1 MRRRLRRDISYY
13 KYLNSGAIPRQ
24 SKSAEE
30 ILDVTQRIEGNL
42 TERENDS
49 EEVLSGVSES
59 SNQHSAQVVSLDTN
73 EVSRGSSIS
82 STGNLRFPSVPPSR
96 SPLPSGWSVEDI
108 DAEFNKLSRNIDG
121 ISVIVSGSALLRS
134 SQSAPVSPIGGR
146 TRASSYPKRRSPFLG
161 ISSLSDLYRPSS
173 NQSLEW
179 DNYTFF
185 QPKKQP
191 DTSSFYAFY

>member
-1 MRRRLRRDISYY
+1 MSRRLRRDISYY

-73 EVSRGSSIS
+73 EVSEGSSIS
-82 STGNLRFPSVPPSR
+82 SIGNLRFLSVPPYQGFLCQVVGQLKTLMQNS
-96 SPLPSGWSVEDI
+96 
-108 DAEFNKLSRNIDG
+108 
-121 ISVIVSGSALLRS
+121 ISCPEILMG
-134 SQSAPVSPIGGR
+134 
-146 TRASSYPKRRSPFLG
+146 
-161 ISSLSDLYRPSS
+161 YR
-173 NQSLEW
+173 
-179 DNYTFF
+179 
-185 QPKKQP
+185 
-191 DTSSFYAFY
+191 

>member
-1 MRRRLRRDISYY
+1 MSRRLRRDISFY

-73 EVSRGSSIS
+73 EVSQGSSIS
-82 STGNLRFPSVPPSR
+82 STGNL
-96 SPLPSGWSVEDI
+96 SGIITQVLH
-108 DAEFNKLSRNIDG
+108 LSTKETARYQLFLR
-121 ISVIVSGSALLRS
+121 LLL
-134 SQSAPVSPIGGR
+134 V
-146 TRASSYPKRRSPFLG
+146 
-161 ISSLSDLYRPSS
+161 
-173 NQSLEW
+173 
-179 DNYTFF
+179 
-185 QPKKQP
+185 
-191 DTSSFYAFY
+191 